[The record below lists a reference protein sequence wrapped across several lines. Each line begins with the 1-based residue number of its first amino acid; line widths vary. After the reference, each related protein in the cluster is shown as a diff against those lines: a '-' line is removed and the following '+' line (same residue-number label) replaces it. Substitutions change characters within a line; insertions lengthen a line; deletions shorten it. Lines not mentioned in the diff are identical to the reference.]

1 MPHPRSYQPE
11 LPLHL
16 IKGLHHEAKLRGVPQ
31 RSPPGSCRGG
41 LLRFN
46 QPHGDR
52 ALSGLAMVAGPS
64 VAFHLNPKGKETKT
78 MSPQMGDLLV
88 NEVVP
93 RLRATAS
100 RVPAI
105 GHEDRE
111 ELLADMTANAAKM
124 MDSAEKAGKR
134 FSAGN
139 VAYFASR
146 AARSGRRSTWS
157 GRTDVMSPAAALD
170 HSVRLERLDGCP
182 GRSSAQPRPDF
193 GDSAEG
199 LHEIVWT
206 GNAPGSCDPAD
217 EAARNIAWEEFLALH
232 PPRYRIAVLVL
243 AGGGTMREAGRSCG
257 IGDSAACQ
265 LRKSLRAA
273 LQEHFGAEIIANLLS
288 GGVRS
293 SWESDLRASRERHLS
308 TGTLFQHE
316 PSAG

>member
-1 MPHPRSYQPE
+1 
-11 LPLHL
+11 
-16 IKGLHHEAKLRGVPQ
+16 
-31 RSPPGSCRGG
+31 
-41 LLRFN
+41 
-46 QPHGDR
+46 
-52 ALSGLAMVAGPS
+52 MVVGPS

-88 NEVVP
+88 NDVVP

-100 RVPAI
+100 SVAAI

-139 VAYFASR
+139 VAYFASK

-170 HSVRLERLDGCP
+170 RSVRFEHLDGP
-182 GRSSAQPRPDF
+182 PDGRRSSAQPRADF
-193 GDSAEG
+193 CDGPEG
-199 LHEIVWT
+199 LQEIVWT
-206 GNAPGSCDPAD
+206 GDGPGSSDPAD
-217 EAARNIAWEEFLALH
+217 EAARNIDWEEFLALH

-273 LQEHFGAEIIANLLS
+273 LQEHFGAEMIANLLS

-293 SWESDLRASRERHLS
+293 SWESELRASRERRLS
-308 TGTLFQHE
+308 TGALFPHE
-316 PSAG
+316 TSAG

>member
-1 MPHPRSYQPE
+1 
-11 LPLHL
+11 
-16 IKGLHHEAKLRGVPQ
+16 
-31 RSPPGSCRGG
+31 
-41 LLRFN
+41 
-46 QPHGDR
+46 
-52 ALSGLAMVAGPS
+52 MVAGPS

-78 MSPQMGDLLV
+78 MSPQMGDILV
-88 NEVVP
+88 NDVVP

-100 RVPAI
+100 SVPAI

-139 VAYFASR
+139 IAYFASR

-170 HSVRLERLDGCP
+170 RSVRLERLDGCP
-182 GRSSAQPRPDF
+182 GRSPAQPRPEF
-193 GDSAEG
+193 GESPEG

-217 EAARNIAWEEFLALH
+217 EAARNIDWEEFLAAH

-273 LQEHFGAEIIANLLS
+273 LQEHFGAEMIAHLLS

-308 TGTLFQHE
+308 TGALFQHE
-316 PSAG
+316 TSAG

>member
-1 MPHPRSYQPE
+1 
-11 LPLHL
+11 
-16 IKGLHHEAKLRGVPQ
+16 
-31 RSPPGSCRGG
+31 
-41 LLRFN
+41 
-46 QPHGDR
+46 
-52 ALSGLAMVAGPS
+52 MVVGPS

-78 MSPQMGDLLV
+78 MSPQMGDILV
-88 NEVVP
+88 NDVVP
-93 RLRATAS
+93 RLRASAS
-100 RVPAI
+100 CVAAI

-139 VAYFASR
+139 IAYFASR

-170 HSVRLERLDGCP
+170 RSVRLERLDGCP
-182 GRSSAQPRPDF
+182 GRSPGQSRPDF
-193 GDSAEG
+193 GDSPEG
-199 LHEIVWT
+199 LHEIGWT
-206 GNAPGSCDPAD
+206 GNVPGSSDPAD
-217 EAARNIAWEEFLALH
+217 EAARNIDWEEFLALH

-243 AGGGTMREAGRSCG
+243 AGGGTMREAGRRCG

-273 LQEHFGAEIIANLLS
+273 LQEHFGAEMIANLLS

-293 SWESDLRASRERHLS
+293 SWESELRASRERRLG
-308 TGTLFQHE
+308 TGVLLQYET
-316 PSAG
+316 SAG